1 MRLLVSGGCG
11 FIGRHFIRYVLDHY
25 QPEMITN
32 IDSLTYASSLS
43 TTTNFASEFGS
54 RYEYFSVDIGDP
66 ESVGEVLSRHSY
78 FAVVNFAAES
88 HIDRSIIYPEHFV
101 RTNIVGTTTLLD
113 AARQNGVKRFVQ
125 ISTDEVYGA
134 QEGDIRFTESSP
146 LNPSSPYS
154 ASKAAADL
162 LVLAAHKAYGQDV
175 VVTRSSNNY
184 GPYQFPDKQI
194 PLMISQALSNQP
206 LLLHGDGSQ
215 IRDWIHVEDHCAAVF
230 DVLMQGHAGE
240 IYNVSAQNERR
251 NIDLAKAILAHL
263 GKSEDLIRF
272 VVDRP
277 GHDSRYAIDAT
288 KLRSKMGWT
297 PLKNFDHGLA
307 ETIDWYEQNRSWTKA

>member
-25 QPEMITN
+25 RPEMITN
-32 IDSLTYASSLS
+32 VDSLTYASSLS
-43 TTTNFASEFGS
+43 TTTNFATEFGS
-54 RYEYFSVDIGDP
+54 RYEYYCVDISDP
-66 ESVGEVLSRHSY
+66 KSVHEVLSNHSY

-88 HIDRSIIYPEHFV
+88 HLDRSIIYQEPFV

-113 AARQNGVKRFVQ
+113 AARQNGVKRFLQ

-134 QEGDIRFTESSP
+134 QGAASRFTENSP
-146 LNPSSPYS
+146 LNPSSPYA

-162 LVLAAHKAYGQDV
+162 LVLAAHKTYGQDV
-175 VVTRSSNNY
+175 VITRSSNNY

-194 PLMISQALSNQP
+194 PLMISQALADQA
-206 LLLHGDGSQ
+206 LLLSGDGSQ

-230 DVLMQGHAGE
+230 DVLMQGHAGDV
-240 IYNVSAQNERR
+240 YHVSAQNERR

-263 GKSEDLIRF
+263 GKSEDLLQF
-272 VVDRP
+272 VGDRP

-288 KLRSKMGWT
+288 KLRSEIGWK
-297 PLKNFDHGLA
+297 PLKDFDHSFA
-307 ETIDWYEQNRSWTKA
+307 ETIDWYDRNRSWIA